1 MGDKTRFVTDP
12 WTFAAEPP
20 VIGADGGVMSLVEG
34 SSFCISA
41 ASGDIVA
48 GSPHGLFFRDSRLL
62 SRFELMLNGHRPE
75 TLSSALPEPFA
86 GAVVMR
92 DRPSPG
98 RADSTLMVF
107 RRRWIGRGMR
117 EDLELRNVGREPA
130 YVRLELAVE
139 ADFADLFEVKEQ
151 RVAGGAPTTSTVD
164 GMTLS
169 FSHTRGETT
178 RTLFVAFA
186 DGARVTDKGVTWEV
200 IVPADGSWT
209 TSIGASVAIDG
220 KHIEARFI
228 PGVPVGRAAPEER
241 LNRWRAAVP
250 MIECDHSHLA
260 SVIAR
265 GAEDLGALRMF
276 DPEHP
281 ERAVIAAGA
290 PWFMTLFGRDSLFTS
305 WMSMPID
312 PDLALG
318 VLQTLARFQGTKV
331 DARTEEEPGRILHE
345 MRFGEAAT
353 LSLGGGTI
361 YYGTADATPL
371 FVIVLGELRRW
382 GLAPEVVDALAPNAE
397 AAVNWLV
404 EHGDL
409 DGDGYIEYQRKTDHG
424 LANQGWKDSWD
435 AIQFDD
441 GTLAQAPIA
450 LAEVQGYAY
459 AAFLAWSYFLDELG
473 RGAESAGW
481 RARAAELKRRFNEDF
496 WLEDKQCFA
505 IALDRDKKPV
515 DSVASNQGHCLWTGI
530 VAMDRAKGVADAL
543 MSREMFSGW
552 GVRTMSTAS
561 AGYNPIGYHTGSV
574 WPHDNAIVA
583 AGLVRYG
590 FVDEAHRIIQAI
602 LDAAGM
608 SNGRLPELFAGLDR
622 ADFPGV
628 VPYPTSCSPQAWAAA
643 TPLAFL
649 RSILR
654 LDPWVPHGQIW
665 MAPKLLPGMTQLR
678 VDNIAVGGSRVTV
691 IVDETGTTVEG
702 LPDGIKLVT
711 EPRDPLTAATPAT

>member
-1 MGDKTRFVTDP
+1 MTDP
-12 WTFAAEPP
+12 WTFSAEPP
-20 VIGADGGVMSLVEG
+20 VLGSDGGVLSLVEG

-62 SRFELMLNGHRPE
+62 SRFELLLNGKRPE
-75 TLSSALPEPFA
+75 MLSSALPEPFA
-86 GAVVMR
+86 GAVVLR
-92 DRPSPG
+92 DRPRPG
-98 RADSTLMVF
+98 RADSTLMLF

-117 EDLELRNVGREPA
+117 EDIELRNVGREPS
-130 YVRLELAVE
+130 YVRLEIAVE

-151 RVAGGAPTTSTVD
+151 RVAGGPPTAVAVD
-164 GMTLS
+164 GTTML
-169 FSHTRGETT
+169 FSHTRGDST
-178 RTLFVAFA
+178 RTLYVTFG

-209 TSIGASVAIDG
+209 TSIGASVAIEG
-220 KHIEARFI
+220 KHIEARFV

-250 MIECDHSHLA
+250 MVDADHSHLA

-290 PWFMTLFGRDSLFTS
+290 PWFMTLFGRDSLLTS
-305 WMSMPID
+305 WMALPID

-318 VLQTLARFQGTKV
+318 VLQTLARFQGTTTNAK
-331 DARTEEEPGRILHE
+331 TEEEPGRILHE

-397 AAVNWLV
+397 AAMNWLIN
-404 EHGDL
+404 HGDL
-409 DGDGYIEYQRKTDHG
+409 DGDGYVEYQRKTDHG

-435 AIQFDD
+435 GIQFAD
-441 GTLAQAPIA
+441 GRIAEAPIA
-450 LAEVQGYAY
+450 LAEVQGYTY
-459 AAFLAWSYFLDELG
+459 AAYLAWSYFLDELG
-473 RGAESAGW
+473 RGDESHEW
-481 RARAAELKRRFNEDF
+481 RARAVELKRRFNEDF

-505 IALDRDKKPV
+505 VALDKDKRPV
-515 DSVASNQGHCLWTGI
+515 DSIASNQGHCLWAGI
-530 VAMDRAKGVADAL
+530 VAPEKAAGVAAAL
-543 MSREMFSGW
+543 TAPDMFSGW
-552 GVRTMSTAS
+552 GVRTMSTTS
-561 AGYNPIGYHTGSV
+561 DGYNPIGYHTGSV

-590 FVDEAHRIIQAI
+590 FVDEAHMIMNGI
-602 LDAAGM
+602 LDAAGV
-608 SNGRLPELFAGLDR
+608 SSGRLPELFAGLARD
-622 ADFPGV
+622 DFPGV

-665 MAPKLLPGMTQLR
+665 IAPRLLPGMTSLR
-678 VDNIAVGGSRVTV
+678 VDNIALGGSRVTV
-691 IVDETGTTVEG
+691 VVDEKGVSVEG
-702 LPDGIKLVT
+702 LPEGLELVT
-711 EPRDPLTAATPAT
+711 KPRDPLTAATT